1 MNNKEFIQQ
10 LSKRTN
16 STVDNT
22 QKMIESLIDEMG
34 LVFEEG
40 ESVLFNGFGTFEVK
54 KRMERVMI
62 RPYDQKRILVPP
74 KLVLN
79 FKPTTAVKD
88 KLKKKG
94 DSAND

>member
-40 ESVLFNGFGTFEVK
+40 ESILFNGFGTFEV
-54 KRMERVMI
+54 
-62 RPYDQKRILVPP
+62 
-74 KLVLN
+74 
-79 FKPTTAVKD
+79 
-88 KLKKKG
+88 
-94 DSAND
+94 